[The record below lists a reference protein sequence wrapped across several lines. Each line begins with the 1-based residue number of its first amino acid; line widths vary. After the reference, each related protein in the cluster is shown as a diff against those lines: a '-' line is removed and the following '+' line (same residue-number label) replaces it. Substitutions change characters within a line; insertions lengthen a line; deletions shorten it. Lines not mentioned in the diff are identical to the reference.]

1 MTTPVAMAPLRFGHF
16 ELQRHERRLLAD
28 GQPIE
33 VGGRAFDLLLVL
45 ADRPGQLVSKRAL
58 MDLVWP
64 GVVVEENNLAA
75 QVSALR
81 KLLGG
86 DLIAT
91 IPGRGYRFMG
101 RIASPEPPTGQG
113 ASPSATAP
121 GPASDASFAT
131 NLPADLTPLLGRADD
146 LAELNTL
153 VETHRLVTIV
163 GPGGI
168 GKSLLTQHFLH
179 ARRGRYAQGV
189 CWAEL
194 SVTDAASLAGTVA
207 SALGL
212 HGGGMAPLR
221 ALIAAV
227 TPLRMLLA
235 LDNAEHLID
244 DVSELCR
251 VLHESAPGL
260 HIVVTS
266 QVPLRLPAERIF
278 RIDPLPVPGSEMSAA
293 QAQQFGA
300 VALFVE
306 RARAVDRHFA
316 LTDSNAPTV
325 IEICRAVDGLPVAI
339 ELAAARAPMLGLPRL
354 LASMHDRLQVLTTG
368 RNRDAPERQRT
379 LRAALEWSHG
389 FLEAREQRILRRL
402 GVIAGS
408 ASLEFIQRLLVETD
422 EPGVPDAWAVLDAL
436 DALVER
442 SLVTT
447 LPGHD
452 GGAPRYRLLEST
464 RAYALER
471 LDEAGERESMQ
482 RRHASALAELFD
494 AAYAEYFDGSIGAES
509 WMRKLA
515 ADIDNARDALAA
527 ARASGEVLEELT
539 IAATLLRAL
548 PRPLNSERVALA
560 DACEPLLT
568 RSVPAPLAA
577 RMWIELSSAWGDTR
591 RSRALAA
598 AQRALECARA
608 LDREQ
613 DDGFTLYHALC
624 LVAGANARL
633 GRPEPAAAPL
643 AEMQQLED
651 PEWPAQR
658 LLWGAQ
664 AAQFVAH
671 ARGDGADVVKHAR
684 RLVELDRR
692 RGNDVSLGLGN
703 LVDAELVAGNAEAA
717 ARSGAALVAALHGTR
732 HGFTLALARLNLCAA
747 YLALD
752 DTANARAIGQALWP
766 QAVFFD
772 YPHLAALYLA
782 LLAALEKRPRAA
794 AQLLGYAEAA
804 QGARHED
811 QRAPNESAAI
821 ARARA
826 IAMQAL
832 GENEFARLH
841 AEGARLS
848 KADVPG
854 LAFSNAG

>member
-1 MTTPVAMAPLRFGHF
+1 MTTPVATAPLRFGRF

-28 GQPIE
+28 GQLIE

-58 MDLVWP
+58 LDLVWP

-101 RIASPEPPTGQG
+101 RVASPDQAAASPIAS
-113 ASPSATAP
+113 SPAP
-121 GPASDASFAT
+121 APSLST
-131 NLPADLTPLLGRADD
+131 NLPADLIALLGRTDD
-146 LAELNTL
+146 LAQLNTL

-168 GKSLLTQHFLH
+168 GKSLLTQHLLH
-179 ARRGRYAQGV
+179 ARRGLYEQGV

-194 SVTDAASLAGTVA
+194 SCADAASLPGTVA

-212 HGGGMAPLR
+212 QGGGMAPLT

-227 TPLRMLLA
+227 TPLRMLVA

-244 DVSELCR
+244 DVAELCR
-251 VLHESAPGL
+251 VLHEAAPGL

-266 QVPLRLPAERIF
+266 QVPLRLSAERVF
-278 RIDPLPVPGSEMSAA
+278 RIDPLPVPGSGMSAA

-306 RARAVDRHFA
+306 RAHAVDRHFA
-316 LTDSNAPTV
+316 LTDSNASTV
-325 IEICRAVDGLPVAI
+325 IEVCRAVDGLPLAI
-339 ELAAARAPMLGLPRL
+339 ELAAARAPMLGVSQL
-354 LASMHDRLQVLTTG
+354 LASMQDRLQVLTAG

-379 LRAALEWSHG
+379 LRAALDWSHG

-408 ASLEFIQRLLVETD
+408 ASLEFIQRYLVETD
-422 EPGVPDAWAVLDAL
+422 DPGIPDAWAVLDAL
-436 DALVER
+436 DTLAER

-447 LPGHD
+447 LPAHD
-452 GGAPRYRLLEST
+452 GGVPRYRLLEST

-471 LDEAGERESMQ
+471 LDEAGERTSMQ
-482 RRHASALAELFD
+482 RRHALALAALFY
-494 AAYAEYFDGSIGAES
+494 AAYSEYFDGSIGAET

-515 ADIDNARDALAA
+515 ADIDNARDALASA
-527 ARASGEVLEELT
+527 HASGDVLVELT
-539 IAATLLRAL
+539 IASTLLRAL
-548 PRPLNSERVALA
+548 PRPLYSERVALA
-560 DACEPLLT
+560 DACEPLMT
-568 RSVPAPLAA
+568 HPVPAPLAA

-591 RSRALAA
+591 RQRALAA
-598 AQRALECARA
+598 AEHALEHARA
-608 LDREQ
+608 LDDR
-613 DDGFTLYHALC
+613 FTLYHALC

-633 GRPEPAAAPL
+633 GRAQPAAAPL
-643 AEMQQLED
+643 AEAQLLED
-651 PEWPAQR
+651 PQWPAQR

-684 RLVELDRR
+684 RLVEFDRR

-717 ARSGAALVAALHGTR
+717 ARSGAALVAALQGTR

-752 DTANARAIGQALWP
+752 DTANARSVGQALWP

-782 LLAALEKRPRAA
+782 LLAALEKRPHAA

-804 QGARHED
+804 HGARDED
-811 QRAPNESAAI
+811 QRAPNEAAAI

-826 IAMQAL
+826 IATQAL
-832 GENEFARLH
+832 GESEFARLH
-841 AEGARLS
+841 AEGTRLS
-848 KADVPG
+848 KADVPA
-854 LAFSNAG
+854 LAFDAAAG